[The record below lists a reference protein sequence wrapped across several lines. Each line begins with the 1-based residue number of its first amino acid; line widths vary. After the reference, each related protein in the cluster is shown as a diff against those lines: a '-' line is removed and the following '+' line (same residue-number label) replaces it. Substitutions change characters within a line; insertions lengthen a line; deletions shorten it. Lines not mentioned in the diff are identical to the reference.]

1 VDFGGN
7 YEELDIGS
15 NKELNLNGFKDNLA

>member
-7 YEELDIGS
+7 YEELDIGNS
-15 NKELNLNGFKDNLA
+15 EEPALNSFKDDLA